1 MVKKGY
7 LVVIGIFLIGLMGL
21 PAHDAEP
28 GFRHAHLHKQL
39 FI

>member
-1 MVKKGY
+1 MRKFPKSWTGW
-7 LVVIGIFLIGLMGL
+7 LLGLMGL
-21 PAHDAEP
+21 ALMAGP